1 MSLRAQ
7 GNTNPGRLD
16 RRVTLQYAVLARDA
30 AGGQVPTWYD
40 LATVSAAKIPVRGAR
55 FYAAESKQF
64 ETLVGY
70 RIRHRSGVAAGMRL
84 VHGDDVLEIVAPP
97 EEQGRRQ
104 YLDLTCRGIDQSTG
118 DNRDLLDLGDGE
130 TRFDLGDA
138 ATDLSR
144 GGAVAA

>member
-16 RRVTLQYAVLARDA
+16 RRVTLQYAVRERDA

-55 FYAAESKQF
+55 FYAGESKHF

-84 VHGDDVLEIVAPP
+84 VHGDDVLEIVTPP

-104 YLDLTCRGIDQSTG
+104 YLDLTCRGIDQTTE
-118 DNRDLLDLGDGE
+118 DNRALLNLGDAETLLDLGDGA
-130 TRFDLGDA
+130 TPLDLGA
-138 ATDLSR
+138 A
-144 GGAVAA
+144 A